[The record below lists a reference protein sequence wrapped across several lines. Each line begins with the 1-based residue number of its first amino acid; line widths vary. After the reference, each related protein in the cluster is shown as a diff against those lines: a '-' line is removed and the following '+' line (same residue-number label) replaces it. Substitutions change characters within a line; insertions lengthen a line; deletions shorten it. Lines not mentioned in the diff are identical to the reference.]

1 MNTLMENSRRYWR
14 KAALCGLTSSAL
26 LGYVAVSSQMKVD
39 QQKRDLARVAEREAI
54 LTEQREAMRL
64 KLELA
69 QQEIREL
76 RRELDA
82 RKRGAK

>member
-1 MNTLMENSRRYWR
+1 MRPLVFLSAFVAGVVLVASVT
-14 KAALCGLTSSAL
+14 AAEL
-26 LGYVAVSSQMKVD
+26 KVR
-39 QQKRDLARVAEREAI
+39 QQERDLARVAEREAI
-54 LTEQREAMRL
+54 LIEQREAMRL

-76 RRELDA
+76 RRELGA

>member
-1 MNTLMENSRRYWR
+1 M
-14 KAALCGLTSSAL
+14 KALGALIVLVCCVLVGLSLIA
-26 LGYVAVSSQMKVD
+26 AQMKVE

-54 LTEQREAMRL
+54 LVKQREAMRL

>member
-1 MNTLMENSRRYWR
+1 MKPLAFFSVC
-14 KAALCGLTSSAL
+14 AAV
-26 LGYVAVSSQMKVD
+26 VAGGVLVVSVTAAELKVR
-39 QQKRDLARVAEREAI
+39 QQQRDLTRVAEREAI
-54 LTEQREAMRL
+54 LIEQREAMRL

>member
-1 MNTLMENSRRYWR
+1 MKPLVFLSVC
-14 KAALCGLTSSAL
+14 AAF
-26 LGYVAVSSQMKVD
+26 VAGVVLVVSVTAAELKVR
-39 QQKRDLARVAEREAI
+39 QQQRDLARVAEREAMLI
-54 LTEQREAMRL
+54 EQREAMRL

-76 RRELDA
+76 RRELGA